1 MNLIIRKR
9 QIIMTALVLA
19 LGSAVFVNWYFTRPE
34 AQAIETGENKEP
46 QSYSVVGDAQYVSAS
61 SENGKKEHSA
71 TDDTLAQL
79 RLERSKAHDEAFEML
94 NEVIN
99 SNTASV
105 SAVDK
110 AVKQLAELT
119 SSIKLE
125 ADIDAL
131 IKSKCG
137 FNCLTTISESGVQ
150 IICESGSLSSNSIL
164 QIKEIVMKHTD
175 FDAQNITIFEN
186 K

>member
-1 MNLIIRKR
+1 MNVIIRKR

-34 AQAIETGENKEP
+34 TQAAHGGTDENP
-46 QSYSVVGDAQYVSAS
+46 SYSVIGDAQYVSS
-61 SENGKKEHSA
+61 SGEKGSGSETA
-71 TDDTLAQL
+71 TDALSET
-79 RLERSKAHDEAFEML
+79 RLERSKSHDEVFEKL

-99 SNTASV
+99 SSTAAA

-110 AVKQLAELT
+110 AAQQLAQLT
-119 SSIKLE
+119 GTIKLE

-131 IKSKCG
+131 IKAKCG
-137 FNCLTTISESGVQ
+137 FNGVTMIGESGVQ
-150 IICESGSLSSNSIL
+150 VVCESGTLGSTSIL